1 MIRGVK
7 KCKRP
12 SVLPASRSQTQT
24 QVPESRNRNPCCWGL
39 AGYAI
44 VLPPNESARSEGQQE
59 RFHLA
64 WVMQE
69 IISRMQVVIRVCK
82 SGLI

>member
-1 MIRGVK
+1 MGGDSGVIRGVK

-44 VLPPNESARSEGQQE
+44 VLPPDESARSEGQQE
-59 RFHLA
+59 TLLLNLDYAGDYFTNA
-64 WVMQE
+64 G
-69 IISRMQVVIRVCK
+69 CY
-82 SGLI
+82 